1 MGNRRRQSQSR
12 DNLLLALCLVT
23 LFAGVTAAS
32 SAYISSYVLDQLQS
46 GEALAMIVTDGGIRS
61 DSRDLERNM
70 SSATSALMSL
80 RDFSLALSVGCV
92 GIVLALGVRHWRSGK
107 G

>member
-1 MGNRRRQSQSR
+1 MLAVC
-12 DNLLLALCLVT
+12 LLTA
-23 LFAGVTAAS
+23 FAGLTAFAS
-32 SAYISSYVLDQLQS
+32 AFVAGYVLDQLQS